1 MKMMRVQNVIFV
13 WWSMVYAS
21 AVACDYNLNA
31 NYFSPAIA
39 MCIAMALYS
48 YDMFGLAFGFP
59 FLYESLW
66 TFFVL
71 ADAAAIRFCTRLT
84 FRAQRP
90 IEMEW
95 WSAHSCTMYIV
106 SFDKW
111 ICISLAKRLNGR
123 PKEKEGDVATAA
135 AAATTK
141 IRWILCYIKCVRHRA
156 TNNIVSKPCG
166 AQTTILSFG
175 FDFFHSVCVVANLLF
190 F

>member
-66 TFFVL
+66 TFF
-71 ADAAAIRFCTRLT
+71 
-84 FRAQRP
+84 
-90 IEMEW
+90 
-95 WSAHSCTMYIV
+95 
-106 SFDKW
+106 
-111 ICISLAKRLNGR
+111 
-123 PKEKEGDVATAA
+123 
-135 AAATTK
+135 
-141 IRWILCYIKCVRHRA
+141 LCLPMLLLSDFVR
-156 TNNIVSKPCG
+156 V
-166 AQTTILSFG
+166 
-175 FDFFHSVCVVANLLF
+175 
-190 F
+190 

>member
-1 MKMMRVQNVIFV
+1 
-13 WWSMVYAS
+13 MVYAS

-59 FLYESLW
+59 FLNESLW

-90 IEMEW
+90 IEME
-95 WSAHSCTMYIV
+95 
-106 SFDKW
+106 
-111 ICISLAKRLNGR
+111 
-123 PKEKEGDVATAA
+123 
-135 AAATTK
+135 
-141 IRWILCYIKCVRHRA
+141 
-156 TNNIVSKPCG
+156 
-166 AQTTILSFG
+166 
-175 FDFFHSVCVVANLLF
+175 
-190 F
+190 